1 MSYADCNQ
9 PMWDTYD
16 YLIEP
21 MTKSIPFHASP
32 GNHEQ
37 EISYAQDG
45 KTIFTAMEK
54 RYRFGSIPAV
64 FTSRSSSGV
73 VNTGIASSAGSGT
86 VASTTALTS
95 TSDKNF
101 ASVNTVALTSFPAL
115 ITAGALTVNEQIT
128 DPFQSGSSTP
138 VANNAHTGSFT
149 DNFYKC
155 QNSNGGVGKGWFR
168 GNYDYGN
175 SYHSYNAGLAHIV
188 FLNPYVAYEFGSNQ
202 YNWLAA
208 DLAAVITAQ
217 TPWIIVLTHGPLYNT
232 NINKHTSIGGLDSN
246 GKDNLTHL
254 K

>member
-16 YLIEP
+16 FLIEP

-45 KTIFTAMEK
+45 KTIFTALEK

-64 FTSRSSSGV
+64 FTAASSSGV
-73 VNTGIASSAGSGT
+73 VNTGIASTAGGFGT
-86 VASTTALTS
+86 VTSTSALSS

-101 ASVNTVALTSFPAL
+101 ASANAVPLTSFPAL
-115 ITAGALTVNEQIT
+115 TTAGALTVSQQIT
-128 DPFQSGSSTP
+128 DPFQSGTSNP
-138 VANNAHTGSFT
+138 VANNARTGSVT
-149 DNFYKC
+149 DNLYKC

-175 SYHSYNAGLAHIV
+175 SYHSYNAGLAHVV
-188 FLNPYVAYEFGSNQ
+188 FLNPYVAYEIGSNQ
-202 YNWLAA
+202 YKWFAA
-208 DLAAVITAQ
+208 DLAAVNTAQ

-232 NINKHTSIGGLDSN
+232 NVNKHSSLGGTDPN
-246 GKDNLTHL
+246 GRYLSSL
-254 K
+254 I